1 MYRILLCCA
10 LALTL
15 FACTEEALPTTTTEL
30 EPTAQQP
37 LLSKNEINKLVEE
50 RLFAT
55 NDVYDWNDA
64 SDHVV
69 WSALA
74 LSDNQ
79 AALGYQPAG
88 YTNLNETIHE
98 IDVTAGDWKTTRDEL
113 VNDLLEVT
121 ERLTGSTISEED
133 LFVAPEDGVL
143 PILEVKVLHPG
154 VLAEFRQRPEVR
166 YFEPSNYSAT
176 DVDFRSGSGC
186 SEAASSSIASGDFF
200 FYNGAKVPW
209 NFSYMNIQQAWSTSQ
224 GDNIGIAVIDT
235 GVYPEQNK
243 LGSGFDDGPSSGRTI
258 SKYGFYEPS
267 WWSSRRDGP
276 NDRCGHGTQMA
287 GLAAAPNSTSG
298 STIGVAW
305 KANLRTYRGTSDVI
319 VNGSKEKRGVKNS
332 LVHAGNHSG
341 TKVISM
347 SIGDVFSSGT
357 VKDGVRYAN
366 NRGKLIMAA
375 AGTSLSWTS
384 WWGVIFPASM
394 SETTAV
400 TGVRTGSPM
409 QRCNTCH
416 DGSKVDF
423 VAVMQRR
430 NDTDRTSL
438 TLSRSNNNPGYVGG
452 SSAATATTAGIAAL
466 VWATN
471 PSQSRSQVLNRM
483 KQAASFYPSR
493 NGNFGWGIIDANQ
506 AVQ

>member
-1 MYRILLCCA
+1 MHRILFCCA
-10 LALTL
+10 LALAV
-15 FACTEEALPTTTTEL
+15 FSCTEEALPTTTAPETDL
-30 EPTAQQP
+30 QQVP
-37 LLSKNEINKLVEE
+37 LTKGEINKIVEAH
-50 RLFAT
+50 LFAT
-55 NDVYDWNDA
+55 NDVFDWNEA

-69 WSALA
+69 WSALEV
-74 LSDNQ
+74 SDNQ

-88 YTNLNETIHE
+88 YPNLNETIHE
-98 IDVTAGDWKTTRDEL
+98 IDVTAGAWKTTRDEL
-113 VNDLLEVT
+113 VADLLSAT
-121 ERLTGSTISEED
+121 ERLTGSSISEED

-154 VLAEFRQRPEVR
+154 VLTEFRKRPEVR
-166 YFEPSNYSAT
+166 YFEPSNYRAT

-186 SEAASSSIASGDFF
+186 SGASSSSFSSGDRLS
-200 FYNGAKVPW
+200 YDGAYYPW
-209 NFSYMNIQQAWSTSQ
+209 NFDYMSIKQAWSRSQ
-224 GDNIGIAVIDT
+224 GDNIGIAIIDT

-243 LGSGFDDGPSSGRTI
+243 LGSGFDDGDSGGRSI
-258 SKYGFYEPS
+258 GKYGYYEPS

-276 NDRCGHGTQMA
+276 DDRCGHGTQMA
-287 GLAAAPNSTSG
+287 GLAAAPKIDNANTM
-298 STIGVAW
+298 GVAW
-305 KANLRTYRGTSDVI
+305 KANLRSYRGTSDVI

-341 TKVISM
+341 TKIISM

-384 WWGVIFPASM
+384 WWGVIFPANM

-400 TGVRTGSPM
+400 TGIRTGSPM
-409 QRCNTCH
+409 KRCNNCH
-416 DGSKVDF
+416 DGDKVDF

-438 TLSRSNNNPGYVGG
+438 TLSRYNNNPGYVGG

-471 PSQSRSQVLNRM
+471 PGQSRAQVLDRM
-483 KQAASFYPSR
+483 KRASSFYPGR
-493 NGNFGWGIIDANQ
+493 DGNFGWGLVDANQ